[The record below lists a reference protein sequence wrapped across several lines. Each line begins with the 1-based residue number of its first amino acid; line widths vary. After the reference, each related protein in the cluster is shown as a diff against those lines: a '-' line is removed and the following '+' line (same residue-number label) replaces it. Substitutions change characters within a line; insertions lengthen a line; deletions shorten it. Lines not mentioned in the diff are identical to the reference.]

1 MLKNFFVI
9 TVRSFLRQKFY
20 SFINVLGLTSGLACT
35 LFIYLWI
42 NDEVSKDKFHA
53 DVDHIYQIVT
63 NIKWDGEMITWE
75 STPGP
80 LADEIKANIAEV
92 SAVAR
97 ISNDGNQLFT
107 EGEHNFMEQGYF
119 ADPEFF
125 QVFSYPV
132 IKGNAVAPL
141 SQKGDVV
148 ITERLAKKLFGD
160 QDPIG
165 KTVRVQNRFDQ
176 KVSAVLADVG
186 EESSLKFD
194 FIMPFEIHKEYRQ
207 PNWDNADYNLYI
219 KLNNP
224 AQAALASDNI
234 NGMVDK
240 ILAQQDPKADKEAIN
255 FYLQPYGE
263 HYLNST
269 FVNGLPAG
277 GRVKYVQIF
286 SVVAIFILVI
296 ACINFMNMAT
306 AKAVNRAKEVG
317 VRKVIGAQRKSLI
330 AQFMGESIVLSFVSM
345 LAAVTLV
352 YLLLPF
358 FNVLVAKQIVLNLLS
373 PGLLT
378 MLLLIILVTGVL
390 AGSYPAFFLS
400 AFQPSQVLKGN
411 TNKNLSGAA
420 LRKALVVFQFSLT
433 VILIACSLVIY
444 NQIEFIR
451 STNLGYNRE
460 SVITFNARGELSQ
473 QFESFKQEALQMPA
487 IKTVSKANS
496 SLVEIG
502 NQNSSVR
509 WPGKPEDSDI
519 FFRTVVVDYDFPE
532 TMGLTLLDGRF
543 FKKEFNDTNNF
554 ILTKHAVEVMGLDN
568 PIGQEISQWG
578 TSGKIVGVI
587 DDFHGRSLH
596 EKIDPI
602 VLMCKP
608 EWTGLV
614 FIRIDGTKSQEAIA
628 HLEGLSKKFNPKYD
642 FAYSFV
648 DDDFERLYVS
658 EKVTGSLAL
667 VFTIMA
673 IIISGLGLLGL
684 AAYTAERKRK
694 EISIR
699 KTMGA
704 SVAGIVA
711 LMSADFLKL
720 SLVAALIGCPTAW
733 YFMTKFLEG
742 YAYHTEL
749 GWGLFALTAASVAV
763 ISLFTV
769 MYQVAK
775 AALANPIDALRNE

>member
-1 MLKNFFVI
+1 MLRNFFVI
-9 TVRSFLRQKFY
+9 TIRSFFRQKFY

-42 NDEVSKDKFHA
+42 NDEVSKDKFHN
-53 DVDHIYQIVT
+53 DIDNIYQVVT

-80 LADEIKANIAEV
+80 LADEIKANIPEV
-92 SAVAR
+92 AAVAR
-97 ISNDGNQLFT
+97 YSNDGDQLFT
-107 EGEHNFMEQGYF
+107 EGERNFLEHGYF

-125 QVFSYPV
+125 KVFSFPV
-132 IKGNAVAPL
+132 IKGNSANPL

-165 KTVRVQNRFDQ
+165 KTVRVQNRYDQ
-176 KVSAVLADVG
+176 KVSAVLADITDQ
-186 EESSLKFD
+186 SSIQFD
-194 FIMPFEIHKEYRQ
+194 FIMPFDIHKEYRQ
-207 PNWDNADYNLYI
+207 PNWDNADYNLYV
-219 KLNNP
+219 KLNDP
-224 AQAALASDNI
+224 AQASLASDNI
-234 NGMVDK
+234 NAMVDK
-240 ILAQQDPKADKEAIN
+240 ITLQQDPKAKSDEIN
-255 FYLQPYGE
+255 FYLQPFAE

-269 FVNGLPAG
+269 FENGLPAG
-277 GRVKYVQIF
+277 GRIKYVQIF

-330 AQFMGESIVLSFVSM
+330 FQFIGESISISFISM
-345 LAAVTLV
+345 ALAIAMV

-358 FNVLVAKQIVLNLLS
+358 FNVLVVKHIALNLTDLK
-373 PGLLT
+373 LLG
-378 MLLLIILVTGVL
+378 MLAVIVLVTGVL

-411 TNKNLSGAA
+411 TNKSLSGST

-460 SVITFNARGELSQ
+460 SVITFNARGGLSR
-473 QFESFKQEALQMPA
+473 QFESFKQEALQFPA
-487 IKTVSKANS
+487 IKTVSKSNS

-502 NQNSSVR
+502 NQNSSVQ
-509 WPGKPEDSDI
+509 WSGKPEDSDI
-519 FFRTVVVDYDFPE
+519 FFRTVVVDYDFVE
-532 TMGLTLLDGRF
+532 TMGLTLLEGRF

-554 ILTKHAVEVMGLDN
+554 IVTKHAVEIMGLEN
-568 PIGQEISQWG
+568 PIGQEIVQWG
-578 TSGKIVGVI
+578 TPGKIVGVVE
-587 DDFHGRSLH
+587 DFHGRSLH
-596 EKIDPI
+596 EKLDPI

-608 EWTGLV
+608 EWTGTV
-614 FIRIDGTKSQEAIA
+614 FIRIDGDKAQEAIA
-628 HLEGLSKKFNPKYD
+628 HLESLSKKFNPKYD

-648 DDDFERLYVS
+648 DDDFERLYS
-658 EKVTGSLAL
+658 NEKVTGSLAL
-667 VFTIMA
+667 SFTIMA

-704 SVAGIVA
+704 SVSGIVTM
-711 LMSADFLKL
+711 MSADFVKL
-720 SLVAALIGCPTAW
+720 SLLAALIGCPTAW
-733 YFMTKFLEG
+733 YFMSKFLEG

-749 GWGLFALTAASVAV
+749 GWGLFALTAGCVLL
-763 ISLFTV
+763 ISLVTV
-769 MYQVAK
+769 MFQVAK
-775 AALANPIDALRNE
+775 AAIANPIDALRNE

>member
-1 MLKNFFVI
+1 MLRNFFIV
-9 TVRSFLRQKFY
+9 TVRSFFRQKFY

-42 NDEVSKDKFHA
+42 NDEVSKDKFHQ
-53 DVDHIYQIVT
+53 DVGHIYQIVT

-80 LADEIKANIAEV
+80 LADEIKSNIAEV

-97 ISNDGNQLFT
+97 FSNDGEQLFT
-107 EGEHNFMEQGYF
+107 EGESNFLERGYF
-119 ADPEFF
+119 ADSDFF
-125 QVFSYPV
+125 KVFSFPIV
-132 IKGNAVAPL
+132 KGNTTAPL
-141 SQKGDVV
+141 SQKSDVV
-148 ITERLAKKLFGD
+148 ISARLAKKLFGD

-165 KTVRVQNRFDQ
+165 KTVRVQNRYDQ
-176 KVSAVLADVG
+176 KVSAVLADITD
-186 EESSLKFD
+186 ESSLHFD
-194 FIMPFEIHKEYRQ
+194 FIMPFDIHKEYRQ
-207 PNWDNADYNLYI
+207 PNWDNADYNLYV
-219 KLNNP
+219 KLNDP
-224 AQAALASDNI
+224 SQAALASDNI
-234 NGMVDK
+234 NAMVDK
-240 ILAQQDPKADKEAIN
+240 ITIQQDPKANNDEIN
-255 FYLQPYGE
+255 FYLQPYAE

-269 FVNGLPAG
+269 FENGLPAG
-277 GRVKYVQIF
+277 GRIKYVQIF

-317 VRKVIGAQRKSLI
+317 VRKVIGAQRKSLVF
-330 AQFMGESIVLSFVSM
+330 QFIGESLALSFVSM
-345 LAAVTLV
+345 LLALAAV
-352 YLLLPF
+352 YLLLPL
-358 FNVLVAKQIVLNLLS
+358 FNVLVAKHIVLNLADPKLF
-373 PGLLT
+373 G
-378 MLLLIILVTGVL
+378 MLVLIILMTGIL

-411 TNKNLSGAA
+411 TNKSLSGSS

-444 NQIEFIR
+444 NQIQFIR
-451 STNLGYNRE
+451 TTNLGYDRE
-460 SVITFNARGELSQ
+460 SIITFNARGGLSR
-473 QFESFKQEALQMPA
+473 QFESFKQDALQMPA
-487 IKTVSKANS
+487 IKTVSKSNS

-502 NQNSSVR
+502 NQNSSVK
-509 WPGKPEDSDI
+509 WPGKPEDSEI
-519 FFRTVVVDYDFPE
+519 YFRTVVADYDFPE
-532 TMGLTLLDGRF
+532 TMGLQLLQGRF

-554 ILTKHAVEVMGLDN
+554 ILTKHAVEVMGLEN
-568 PIGQEISQWG
+568 PIGQEITQWG
-578 TSGKIVGVI
+578 NPGKIVGVVN
-587 DDFHGRSLH
+587 DFHGRSLH

-608 EWTGLV
+608 EWTGIV
-614 FIRIDGTKSQEAIA
+614 FVRIDGSKAQEAIA
-628 HLEGLSKKFNPKYD
+628 HLESLSKKYNPKYD

-648 DDDFERLYVS
+648 DDDFERLYS
-658 EKVTGSLAL
+658 TEKVTGSLAL
-667 VFTIMA
+667 SFTIMA

-704 SVAGIVA
+704 SVGGIVTM
-711 LMSADFLKL
+711 MSADFVKL
-720 SLVAALIGCPTAW
+720 SLLAALIGCPTAW

-749 GWGLFALTAASVAV
+749 GWGLFALTAGCVLL
-763 ISLFTV
+763 ISLITV
-769 MYQVAK
+769 IFQVAK
-775 AALANPIDALRNE
+775 AAIANPIDALRNE